1 MRRGPERARRRRVAP
16 FCAVAVLAATCA
28 ITGCAVQP
36 VEPWQRGA
44 LARWDM
50 QLDPDPLDAAMREH
64 VGYSKESAAGRL
76 APAGGGCGCN

>member
-1 MRRGPERARRRRVAP
+1 MRRRPEHALLRAA
-16 FCAVAVLAATCA
+16 AVLAATCA
-28 ITGCAVQP
+28 IGGCAVQP

-64 VGYSKESAAGRL
+64 VQFSKEAVAGRL

>member
-1 MRRGPERARRRRVAP
+1 MAKREA
-16 FCAVAVLAATCA
+16 CVAVLVALLLS
-28 ITGCAVQP
+28 GCAVQP
-36 VEPWQRGA
+36 VEVWERGR

-64 VGYSKESAAGRL
+64 TFFSKEAVAGKL

>member
-1 MRRGPERARRRRVAP
+1 MAKREAFVA
-16 FCAVAVLAATCA
+16 LAALALC
-28 ITGCAVQP
+28 GCAVQP
-36 VEPWQRGA
+36 VEVWERGR

-64 VGYSKESAAGRL
+64 VSFSKEAVAGKL

>member
-1 MRRGPERARRRRVAP
+1 MAKREAFAALVA
-16 FCAVAVLAATCA
+16 LALS
-28 ITGCAVQP
+28 GCAVQP
-36 VEPWQRGA
+36 VEVWERGR

-64 VGYSKESAAGRL
+64 TFFSKEAVAGKL

>member
-1 MRRGPERARRRRVAP
+1 MARREFFLALVALSV
-16 FCAVAVLAATCA
+16 F
-28 ITGCAVQP
+28 GCAVQP
-36 VEPWQRGA
+36 VEVWERGK

-64 VGYSKESAAGRL
+64 TFFSKEAVAGKL

>member
-1 MRRGPERARRRRVAP
+1 MARREVFA
-16 FCAVAVLAATCA
+16 ALAALA
-28 ITGCAVQP
+28 LSGCAVQP
-36 VEPWQRGA
+36 VEVWERGR

-64 VGYSKESAAGRL
+64 TFFSKEAVAGKL

>member
-1 MRRGPERARRRRVAP
+1 MARREAFVVVLVAL
-16 FCAVAVLAATCA
+16 VLS
-28 ITGCAVQP
+28 GCAVQP
-36 VEPWQRGA
+36 VEVWERGR

-64 VGYSKESAAGRL
+64 TFFSKEAVAGKL

>member
-1 MRRGPERARRRRVAP
+1 MARRERFVVVLVA
-16 FCAVAVLAATCA
+16 LALS
-28 ITGCAVQP
+28 GCAVQP
-36 VEPWQRGA
+36 VEVWERGK

-64 VGYSKESAAGRL
+64 TFFSKEAVAGKL

>member
-1 MRRGPERARRRRVAP
+1 MRQPVDRALRLILLVSLALLAGCATQPVAP
-16 FCAVAVLAATCA
+16 W
-28 ITGCAVQP
+28 
-36 VEPWQRGA
+36 ERGR

-64 VGYSKESAAGRL
+64 TYSSKEAASGKL

>member
-1 MRRGPERARRRRVAP
+1 MARREA
-16 FCAVAVLAATCA
+16 FAVLAALA
-28 ITGCAVQP
+28 LSGCAVQP
-36 VEPWQRGA
+36 VEVWERGR

-64 VGYSKESAAGRL
+64 TFFSKEAVSGKL

>member
-1 MRRGPERARRRRVAP
+1 MARREAFVVVLVA
-16 FCAVAVLAATCA
+16 LALS
-28 ITGCAVQP
+28 GCAVQP
-36 VEPWQRGA
+36 VEVWERGK

-64 VGYSKESAAGRL
+64 TFFSKEAVAGKL